1 MNGKKI
7 WDDKGIIIQPV
18 CYKKALKY
26 SDIDI
31 DFVKYLFFIS
41 H

>member
-1 MNGKKI
+1 MNEKKI
-7 WDDKGIIIQPV
+7 WDDKESIIQSAS
-18 CYKKALKY
+18 YKKPLKY

-41 H
+41 D

>member
-1 MNGKKI
+1 MNEKKI
-7 WDDKGIIIQPV
+7 WDDKESIIQPV
-18 CYKKALKY
+18 CYKKPLKY